1 MMKKPVINNGEVFN
15 FFDKEKDPG
24 LWADAESYIPKDTI
38 TIFGNGWQYVIKELD
53 GNSMNFDVLGD
64 YLAENSQLYNS
75 DLQIT
80 IELKVW
86 MKMELI

>member
-38 TIFGNGWQYVIKELD
+38 TIFGNG
-53 GNSMNFDVLGD
+53 
-64 YLAENSQLYNS
+64 
-75 DLQIT
+75 
-80 IELKVW
+80 
-86 MKMELI
+86 

>member
-1 MMKKPVINNGEVFN
+1 
-15 FFDKEKDPG
+15 
-24 LWADAESYIPKDTI
+24 
-38 TIFGNGWQYVIKELD
+38 
-53 GNSMNFDVLGD
+53 MNFDVLGD